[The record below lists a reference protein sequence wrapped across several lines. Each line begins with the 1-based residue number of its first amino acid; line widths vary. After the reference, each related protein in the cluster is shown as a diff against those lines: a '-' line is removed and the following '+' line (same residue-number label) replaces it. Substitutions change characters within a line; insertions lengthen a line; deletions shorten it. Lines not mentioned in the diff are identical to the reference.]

1 MNWTSVISGME
12 YPHWLMIA
20 GGMLVAVGFIGFVFQ
35 KNTDPHK
42 RSNRIARRAS
52 RRL

>member
-35 KNTDPHK
+35 KNTDPK
-42 RSNRIARRAS
+42 SFPPPLTDNGP
-52 RRL
+52 